1 MKCSFLKQTVVFMK
15 HYARCELSSKERF
28 FAPLL
33 FSATLLVMF
42 NFSFGESIPRGYM
55 VNIFVAEV
63 FITLL
68 FSLQLSFMRQ
78 FDLESEDNAF
88 EVLRVSNVS
97 YYALFLGKYFVSVIS
112 ILCVVLPSVFL
123 AWFFLAADLVDVEFS
138 FYFYFSI
145 FAALLGL
152 SALGSLISALL
163 QKLSGRELLYPLFFY
178 PLGSPLFLLA
188 QQIALFALEGKE
200 IFSLLLV
207 LLGLD
212 LFYLVLALLLFDE
225 IMT

>member
-1 MKCSFLKQTVVFMK
+1 MIGSFFKQISIFIK

-33 FSATLLVMF
+33 FSATLLVVF
-42 NFSFGESIPRGYM
+42 NFSFGEGFPREYM
-55 VNIFVAEV
+55 IHIFVAEV
-63 FITLL
+63 FITIL

-88 EVLRVSNVS
+88 EVFRVSNVS
-97 YYALFLGKYFVSVIS
+97 YYALFLGKYFVSVMS
-112 ILCVVLPSVFL
+112 TFFVVLPSVFL
-123 AWFFLAADLVDVEFS
+123 AWFFLAADLAQGEFS
-138 FYFYFSI
+138 FSFYCTI
-145 FAALLGL
+145 FLGVLGL

-207 LLGLD
+207 LIGLD

-225 IMT
+225 IMS